1 MISSNA
7 RSAGTLLWVMLGAL
21 IFCSCEEET
30 DTKTTFTVANNL
42 NMDRQRETISIPT
55 AEVSQLVEKY
65 GAENLLL
72 KEEGSTE
79 ILVTQVVDSDA
90 DGTADEILFQ
100 TDIAAKAEKR
110 FTLEGTGGEVEQRE
124 SALTT
129 FSRFVPERIDDYA
142 WENDQVAFRTYGP
155 EAQRR
160 TEAGEKGGTLT
171 SGIDCWL
178 KRVDYPIINKW
189 YQAHQ
194 EKPGAYHI
202 DSGEGYD
209 PYHVGDSRGCGGIG
223 VWENDSLYVSKNF
236 VAWKRI
242 ATGPIR
248 TIFELSYAPWKANG
262 RRITETKRI
271 SLDLGSNLSRYEIAL
286 KSDEPLPNC
295 AIGITLHE
303 QEGEVKV
310 NEEKGWYRYWEP
322 IDGSELGLGIVI
334 DPEQVQSFK
343 DHRVEAP
350 DQSHLL
356 VLADVEK
363 QSVVYYAGFG
373 WKKSGQFASAAGW
386 DQYLDSFAS
395 RLSSPLHANF

>member
-7 RSAGTLLWVMLGAL
+7 RCAGTFLWVMLGAL

-30 DTKTTFTVANNL
+30 DTKTFTVANNL
-42 NMDRQRETISIPT
+42 NMDRQRETISIPL

-142 WENDQVAFRTYGP
+142 WENDRVAFRTYGP

-160 TEAGEKGGTLT
+160 TEVGEKGGTLT

-178 KRVDYPIINKW
+178 KRVDGPIINKW

-194 EKPGAYHI
+194 DKPGAYHI

-209 PYHVGDSRGCGGIG
+209 PYHVGNSRGCGGIG

-248 TIFELSYAPWKANG
+248 TIFELSYAPWEANG

-286 KSDEPLPNC
+286 ESEEPLPNC
-295 AIGITLHE
+295 AIGITLHDK
-303 QEGEVKV
+303 EGKV
-310 NEEKGWYRYWEP
+310 NVNQEKGWYRYWEP
-322 IDGSELGLGIVI
+322 MEDSELGLGIVI
-334 DPEQVQSFK
+334 EPEQVQSYK
-343 DHRVEAP
+343 DHRVAVP

-373 WKKSGQFASAAGW
+373 WKKSGQFVSAAEW
-386 DQYLDSFAS
+386 DQYLDRFAS
-395 RLSSPLHANF
+395 QLSSPLHATF